1 MTRLGALALVALLSA
16 CQGDETVA
24 AYGAAGK
31 TWHLTELD
39 GVPFTARAT
48 VRFPEFGKIAGDG
61 PCNRYST
68 SMTVPYP
75 WFEAGT
81 IQSTDMACPDLDAEH
96 AFFAALA
103 SMSQSEVWGDT
114 MILRTEDGQEMVFK
128 ASG

>member
-1 MTRLGALALVALLSA
+1 MIRTGALALIALIAA

-31 TWHLTELD
+31 TWHLTELN
-39 GVPFTARAT
+39 GEPFVARAT
-48 VRFPEFGKIAGDG
+48 LRFPEPGEITGDG

-75 WFEAGT
+75 WFEAGP
-81 IQSTDMACPDLDAEH
+81 IQSTDIACPDLDVER

-103 SMSQSEVWGDT
+103 IMSQSEVLGDT
-114 MILRTEDGQEMVFK
+114 MILRTEDEQEMVFK
-128 ASG
+128 ASD